1 MLSAQNLY
9 KQQHGEPEIQEKVFK
24 ALKDKLDLT
33 FIGCFQYQF
42 SSELKLLQAEC
53 YDRTVEKSGAISL
66 NPYSLYEVSEGI
78 LYITELVRSDF
89 KGGNF
94 EKNAET
100 ILMLNEKLSIIQSKW
115 KNFYSLLSE
124 NAPELL
130 LQLPIEQTHLF
141 CQGRSEKEMNE
152 LTVKDVI
159 RDLFKKAEI
168 KEDPVIK
175 YLKELEGRIM
185 KKLNAIEE
193 RQTKLE
199 EIVAGMVNK

>member
-9 KQQHGEPEIQEKVFK
+9 KQQHGEPEIQEKIFK
-24 ALKDKLDLT
+24 ALKEKLDLT

-42 SSELKLLQAEC
+42 SPELKLLQAEC

-66 NPYSLYEVSEGI
+66 NPYSIYEISEGV

-100 ILMLNEKLSIIQSKW
+100 ILMLNEKLSVIQSKW
-115 KNFYSLLSE
+115 GNFYSLLSE

-130 LQLPIEQTHLF
+130 QQLPIGQTHFF
-141 CQGRSEKEMNE
+141 CQGRSEKEIQELTQRNLRCRQIDTNHIHSWNEKSFYAIHIIIQHGNIIKPLLQNE
-152 LTVKDVI
+152 LFTS
-159 RDLFKKAEI
+159 
-168 KEDPVIK
+168 
-175 YLKELEGRIM
+175 
-185 KKLNAIEE
+185 N
-193 RQTKLE
+193 
-199 EIVAGMVNK
+199 